1 MGHMLK
7 LVLIR
12 GLLAFLV
19 VVTGVVVYYAVA
31 GVDVTVIA
39 PGCGSV
45 NPPNVL
51 SLAWNST
58 TNGGVAKVPPFTVTV
73 DVAPKNGGEGVTV
86 KGPVGASVS
95 FTLGSNVLYVIAD
108 GTPIYRSP
116 SLLRTSTSFDLG
128 RTKHHYIVAAC
139 R

>member
-31 GVDVTVIA
+31 GVDVTVTA
-39 PGCGSV
+39 PGCGTL

-51 SLAWNST
+51 NLAWNGT

-73 DVAPKNGGEGVTV
+73 DASPQNGDEAVTV
-86 KGPVGASVS
+86 KGPAGSSVS

-108 GTPIYRSP
+108 GTPIFRRS
-116 SLLRTSTSFDLG
+116 SLTHTSTSFDLG
-128 RTKHHYIVAAC
+128 RTKHHYVVAAC
-139 R
+139 S